1 MDKQMMK
8 AILERPVGSNIFTD
22 EAIKEA
28 NQGLDTDPCIWCG
41 DIKEAGHDY
50 CWDCEA
56 DQDSPPAESFLGGMV
71 EDDDDQDSPPP
82 SSFLRHAVVD
92 EVQKC
97 EEYFNGQMLGS

>member
-1 MDKQMMK
+1 
-8 AILERPVGSNIFTD
+8 
-22 EAIKEA
+22 
-28 NQGLDTDPCIWCG
+28 
-41 DIKEAGHDY
+41 
-50 CWDCEA
+50 
-56 DQDSPPAESFLGGMV
+56 V